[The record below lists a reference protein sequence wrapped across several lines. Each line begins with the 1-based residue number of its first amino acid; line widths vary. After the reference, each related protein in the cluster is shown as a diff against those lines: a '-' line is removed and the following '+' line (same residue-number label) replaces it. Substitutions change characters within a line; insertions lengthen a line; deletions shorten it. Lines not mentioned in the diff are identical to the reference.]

1 LPSISQRFFGI
12 PPFRFYALAGDK
24 GDLGNCECRLEEKTV
39 KAVRMFAAAAAA
51 GLLCGAAWAA
61 PWQPIGRPVRIVSL
75 SFNNKPLEVIRDVI
89 DAEAARGVDLVVLP
103 ETWRGQKDDTME
115 TLDGPAIN
123 AMSALA
129 RKHHTYIVSPMDRKD
144 GGRRMN
150 SAVLLD
156 RSGKVVFVY
165 DKVFPYWSEFDH
177 QKKVDVGGSAP
188 VYQADFGRIGLA
200 ICFDV
205 NFPEVW
211 KSLADQG
218 AELVVW
224 PSAYS
229 AGSTLQAHALT
240 HHFYIVT
247 STWTRDCIVY
257 DITGEQILYQKSKDI
272 NVTHVTLDLDRGIYH
287 QNFNIPKREKLLK
300 ERGEEVQQEQM
311 LDREQW
317 FVLRARRPGVSA
329 RELARQYGLEE
340 LRDYISRSRREIDAM
355 RGWAF
360 WEKAAASVAH

>member
-1 LPSISQRFFGI
+1 MMRAI
-12 PPFRFYALAGDK
+12 
-24 GDLGNCECRLEEKTV
+24 
-39 KAVRMFAAAAAA
+39 RMFATAATACIL
-51 GLLCGAAWAA
+51 GGAAWAA
-61 PWQPIGRPVRIVSL
+61 ELRPIGRPVRILSL
-75 SFNNKPLEVIRDVI
+75 SFNDKPLEVIRDVI
-89 DAEAARGVDLVVLP
+89 DTEAARGVDLVILP

-115 TLDGPAIN
+115 TLDGPTIN
-123 AMSALA
+123 AMSTLA
-129 RKHHTYIVSPMDRKD
+129 RKHRTYIVCPIDRKD
-144 GGRRMN
+144 GDRRMN

-177 QKKVDVGGSAP
+177 KKKVDLGASAP

-211 KSLADQG
+211 KRLADQG

-229 AGSTLQAHALT
+229 AGSTLQAHALNQ
-240 HHFYIVT
+240 HFYIVS
-247 STWTRDCIVY
+247 STWVRDCIVY

-272 NVTHVTLDLDRGIYH
+272 NATHVTLDLDRGIYH
-287 QNFNIPKREKLLK
+287 QNFNIPKRDKLLK
-300 ERGEEVQQEQM
+300 EHNEEVEQEEH
-311 LDREQW
+311 LEREQW

-340 LRDYISRSRREIDAM
+340 LRDYINRSRREIDAM

-360 WEKAAASVAH
+360 SEKAGSSEAH